1 MPRINHIV
9 KPKCTARMLL
19 VVGCQRAQSECN
31 RNENFASAPK
41 SIYPALALAMG
52 RYAQLKKG

>member
-1 MPRINHIV
+1 MPRINGIV
-9 KPKCTARMLL
+9 KSKCTARMLL
-19 VVGCQRAQSECN
+19 VVGSSRTQSECN

-52 RYAQLKKG
+52 RYAL